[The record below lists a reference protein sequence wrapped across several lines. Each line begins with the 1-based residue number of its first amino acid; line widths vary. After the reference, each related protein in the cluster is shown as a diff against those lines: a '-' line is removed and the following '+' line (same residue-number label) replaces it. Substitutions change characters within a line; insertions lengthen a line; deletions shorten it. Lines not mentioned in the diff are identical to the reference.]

1 MIDTVGTQKATIT
14 ALASSNCPLFIPS
27 LKWTDQITAVR
38 PSALFH
44 QCIIYDSD
52 EPTARLIGI
61 EYIVSEEV
69 SSYLAALTGGY
80 VRHVLLPQTFKAL
93 PTEEKRY
100 WHSHKYEV

>member
-1 MIDTVGTQKATIT
+1 MSG
-14 ALASSNCPLFIPS
+14 
-27 LKWTDQITAVR
+27 R

-69 SSYLAALTGGY
+69 RCCDTIQDEHGN
-80 VRHVLLPQTFKAL
+80 
-93 PTEEKRY
+93 
-100 WHSHKYEV
+100 